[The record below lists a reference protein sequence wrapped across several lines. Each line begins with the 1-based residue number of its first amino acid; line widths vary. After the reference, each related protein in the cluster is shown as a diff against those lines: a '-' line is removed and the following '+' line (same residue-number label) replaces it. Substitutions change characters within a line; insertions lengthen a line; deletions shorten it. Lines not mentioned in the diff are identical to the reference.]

1 MPGEQLLAAQ
11 QIEHVINNSRRAAQA
26 GMSADKRDFLAPELF
41 DANGDIG
48 GVPRLVEPHGK
59 ILPSERADVTG
70 ARELLE
76 SRFDLRRVEGIALS
90 ETNVP
95 AVVAIAETAL
105 AGEFEPAHDVG
116 MRLANAQ
123 GDANGAFRGI

>member
-26 GMSADKRDFLAPELF
+26 GMSADKRDFLAPQLL

-59 ILPSERADVTG
+59 ILPFERTDVTR

-76 SRFDLRRVEGIALS
+76 SRLDLLRFEGIALMQAD
-90 ETNVP
+90 VP
-95 AVVAIAETAL
+95 AIVAVAKAAL
-105 AGEFEPAHDVG
+105 AGE
-116 MRLANAQ
+116 
-123 GDANGAFRGI
+123 